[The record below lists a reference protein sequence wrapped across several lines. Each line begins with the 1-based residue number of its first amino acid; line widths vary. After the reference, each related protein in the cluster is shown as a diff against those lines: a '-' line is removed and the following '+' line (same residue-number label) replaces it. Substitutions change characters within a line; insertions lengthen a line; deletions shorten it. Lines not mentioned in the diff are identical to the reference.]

1 MRALTLVAIAFLSI
15 IFLANSVYAD
25 TRENMR
31 KKARAQM
38 RAKAKRFRAL
48 KRKNYAQLNE
58 WVHTSTKMWKRVYK
72 KLRRKAVMG
81 FATRAFIKGCVQ
93 AYNGSP
99 KSGYAGLYHFWKS
112 CLRRSVTALQ
122 EKHDYGSGSNILY
135 RYLLPRLKRLA
146 SNPWRVWQLYC
157 KARGG
162 LVAEISKQGKLAKS
176 LVTSITSE
184 LPIIKGRIPSWKRRF
199 FSQLSRYENCYRYRP
214 KESRVN
220 RCLAS
225 RSSFMSVYVVRDTNK
240 PRKIRQFYEAE
251 YLLYRLIE
259 RQRKLVNPAQFRS
272 IRRMVAYLLRDLR
285 SRLGGAKISRDP
297 CGTNHKKK

>member
-1 MRALTLVAIAFLSI
+1 MRALSLVVVVFLSI
-15 IFLANSVYAD
+15 IFLAKSVYAD
-25 TRENMR
+25 SRENMR

-72 KLRRKAVMG
+72 KLRTKAVMG
-81 FATRAFIKGCVQ
+81 FVTRAFIKGCVQ

-99 KSGYAGLYHFWKS
+99 KSGYAGLYYFWKS

-122 EKHDYGSGSNILY
+122 DKYDYGSGSNILY
-135 RYLLPRLKRLA
+135 RYLLPRLKKLA
-146 SNPWRVWQLYC
+146 SNPWRVRQLYC

-162 LVAEISKQGKLAKS
+162 LVAEISKQGEIAKS
-176 LVTSITSE
+176 LTKSIALE

-199 FSQLSRYENCYRYRP
+199 FLQLSRYENCYRYRP
-214 KESRVN
+214 NESKVN

-225 RSSFMSVYVVRDTNK
+225 RSSFQTVYVVRDTNK
-240 PRKIRQFYEAE
+240 SRKIRQFYEAE
-251 YLLYRLIE
+251 YLLYRLIQ
-259 RQRKLVNPAQFRS
+259 RQRKLVTQVQFRR
-272 IRRMVAYLLRDLR
+272 IRRMVAYLLQDLR
-285 SRLGGAKISRDP
+285 SQLGGVKISRDP
-297 CGTNHKKK
+297 CGSSRKKK